1 MFYGSIPNMNTTT
14 KNKNQFWVIQNKNT
28 RAFLNKDARY
38 EYTKKINNALLLS
51 TRNKARNTKT
61 EYEIIQKV
69 SVSGKNIEIIAPE
82 WQ

>member
-1 MFYGSIPNMNTTT
+1 MIYDCIPNMKTTT
-14 KNKNQFWVIQNKNT
+14 KNNNQFWVIQNKNT

>member
-1 MFYGSIPNMNTTT
+1 MIYDCIPNMKTTT

-38 EYTKKINNALLLS
+38 EYTKKIKNALLLS

>member
-1 MFYGSIPNMNTTT
+1 MFYGSIPNMKTTT

>member
-1 MFYGSIPNMNTTT
+1 MKTTT

-38 EYTKKINNALLLS
+38 EYTKKIKNALLLS

>member
-1 MFYGSIPNMNTTT
+1 MKTTT
-14 KNKNQFWVIQNKNT
+14 KNNNQFWVIQNKNT

>member
-1 MFYGSIPNMNTTT
+1 MKTTT

>member
-1 MFYGSIPNMNTTT
+1 MIYDCIPNMKTTT

-38 EYTKKINNALLLS
+38 EYTKNIKNALLLS

>member
-1 MFYGSIPNMNTTT
+1 MIYGSIPNMKTTT
-14 KNKNQFWVIQNKNT
+14 NKNQFWIIQNKNT

-69 SVSGKNIEIIAPE
+69 SVSGKTIEIIAPE

>member
-1 MFYGSIPNMNTTT
+1 MKTTT

-69 SVSGKNIEIIAPE
+69 SVSGKTIEIIAPE